1 MDGGQGDNG
10 GEGVAAFR
18 HRHDGWTPARQVA
31 FLRALRE
38 SGCVKAACGHVGL
51 STTSAYRV
59 KARIPAFGDAWDQA
73 LAFVAPVLERAA
85 MARAV
90 EGWLEP
96 IVYKGEV
103 VGHRRRYSDALLRM
117 LLLREDERKVTPP
130 PARRKDERR
139 EAAEALLKQL
149 RAQARRG
156 GTPEPAWDDGG
167 PGMGH
172 PRLRVDDR

>member
-1 MDGGQGDNG
+1 MDGDKGD
-10 GEGVAAFR
+10 GVGDEMASFR

-38 SGCVKAACGHVGL
+38 TGCVKAACRHVGL

-59 KARIPAFGDAWDQA
+59 KRRIPAFGDAWEQA
-73 LAFVAPVLERAA
+73 LAFMAPVLERAA
-85 MARAV
+85 LQRAV

-103 VGHRRRYSDALLRM
+103 VAHRRRYSDAMLR
-117 LLLREDERKVTPP
+117 LLLQREDARKVTAP
-130 PARRKDERR
+130 PARKTDERR
-139 EAAEALLKQL
+139 EAANALLKQL

-156 GTPEPAWDDGG
+156 GTPEP
-167 PGMGH
+167 
-172 PRLRVDDR
+172 V